1 MEGLFVGVLADGNV
15 LSPQTVKN
23 GEISLPRA
31 VTCAHAGLPFT
42 AELVTLPPALSYGD
56 GTAADRKRRFS
67 GVTVKMLDSRGGHIG
82 TDEAHLTEIV
92 QRTDEPFN
100 APLALKTG
108 DYVLNL
114 SGSHSLSPAVVFR
127 QTDPLPVTL
136 LSLITR

>member
-1 MEGLFVGVLADGNV
+1 M
-15 LSPQTVKN
+15 
-23 GEISLPRA
+23 
-31 VTCAHAGLPFT
+31 
-42 AELVTLPPALSYGD
+42 SYGD

-67 GVTVKMLDSRGGHIG
+67 GVTVKMLDSRGGLVG

-136 LSLITR
+136 LSFITR